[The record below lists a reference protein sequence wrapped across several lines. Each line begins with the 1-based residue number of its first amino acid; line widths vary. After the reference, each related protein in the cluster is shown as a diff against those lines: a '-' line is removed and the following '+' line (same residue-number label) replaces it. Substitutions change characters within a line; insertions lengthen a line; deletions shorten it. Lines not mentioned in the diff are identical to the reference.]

1 MAWLRVNDMFVN
13 LDHVG
18 SIVLQRTS
26 QGWMLACFGPTGQS
40 MFVWDISEADIE
52 KIMRAIEYATQPV
65 KIRLLPPPPEGN
77 GGEEV

>member
-1 MAWLRVNDMFVN
+1 
-13 LDHVG
+13 
-18 SIVLQRTS
+18 
-26 QGWMLACFGPTGQS
+26 